1 LLWITDVWRGCGIST
16 LLPSLL
22 RVRDG
27 RFASVNRAANLIL
40 GVNVN
45 NAAPYTAVR
54 SASEIGTL
62 MAKTAGVAVRGPYSW
77 LPDAIVET
85 SKVFRRCLIPLAL
98 SVTTFV
104 VALAI
109 LVFGNLLHE
118 LGATDREAGGMWIAF
133 TREVCVWITGMVF
146 AGVAGSAITAD
157 LAARKV
163 REELDAL
170 AVLGVDK
177 VRSLVLP
184 RVCAT
189 TIAAPTL
196 GILATTIVTG
206 VNYAIAPGHLHI
218 SAAVWRDSLVGDIIP
233 LDLYAVLVKYTII
246 GFFVGVIS
254 CHKGLSTT
262 AGAEGV
268 GRSVNQTV
276 VITFFGVWLINTLF
290 NLAYLTVFPQTAIL
304 RG

>member
-1 LLWITDVWRGCGIST
+1 VD
-16 LLPSLL
+16 P
-22 RVRDG
+22 
-27 RFASVNRAANLIL
+27 ARAARGLNGASATNGHRTMDELVL
-40 GVNVN
+40 ESG
-45 NAAPYTAVR
+45 PYQSLR
-54 SASEIGTL
+54 SAGEMGALGIRSVGL
-62 MAKTAGVAVRGPYSW
+62 ALRPPFSW
-77 LPDAIVET
+77 VPDAIVET
-85 SKVFRRCLIPLAL
+85 SKAFRRCLIPLAL
-98 SVTTFV
+98 SVATFI

-157 LAARKV
+157 LGARKI

-177 VRSLVLP
+177 VRALVVP
-184 RVCAT
+184 RVVAT
-189 TIAAPTL
+189 TIAAPVL

-206 VNYAIAPGHLHI
+206 VNYAVAPAHLHLP
-218 SAAVWRDSLVGDIIP
+218 AAVWRDSLIGDIIP
-233 LDLYAVLVKYTII
+233 LDLYAVLIKYTII
-246 GFFVGVIS
+246 GFFVGVVS
-254 CHKGLSTT
+254 CYKGLSSR

-268 GRSVNQTV
+268 GRAVNQTV

>member
-1 LLWITDVWRGCGIST
+1 VDRARGLNGASAT
-16 LLPSLL
+16 NGHRTMDEVVLESGTYQSL
-22 RVRDG
+22 RSAG
-27 RFASVNRAANLIL
+27 EMGAL
-40 GVNVN
+40 GVRSVSL
-45 NAAPYTAVR
+45 AVR
-54 SASEIGTL
+54 
-62 MAKTAGVAVRGPYSW
+62 PPFSW
-77 LPDAIVET
+77 VPDAIVET
-85 SKVFRRCLIPLAL
+85 SKAFRRCLIPLAL
-98 SVTTFV
+98 SVATFI

-157 LAARKV
+157 LGARKI

-177 VRSLVLP
+177 VRTLVVP
-184 RVCAT
+184 RVVAT
-189 TIAAPTL
+189 TIAAPVL

-206 VNYAIAPGHLHI
+206 VNYAIAPGHLHLP
-218 SAAVWRDSLVGDIIP
+218 AAVWRDSLVGDIIP

-246 GFFVGVIS
+246 GFFVGVVS
-254 CHKGLSTT
+254 CYKGLSSR

-268 GRSVNQTV
+268 GRAVNQTV
-276 VITFFGVWLINTLF
+276 VITFFGVWMINTLF

>member
-1 LLWITDVWRGCGIST
+1 MNGTKPGTDALNGSRNGSHALRRTGSERALDSGIFAALQSAGEMG
-16 LLPSLL
+16 SLVVKSA
-22 RVRDG
+22 RI
-27 RFASVNRAANLIL
+27 AA
-40 GVNVN
+40 
-45 NAAPYTAVR
+45 
-54 SASEIGTL
+54 
-62 MAKTAGVAVRGPYSW
+62 RGPYSW
-77 LPDAIVET
+77 VPDAIVET
-85 SKVFRRCLIPLAL
+85 SKACRRCLIPLAL

-104 VALAI
+104 IALAI

-146 AGVAGSAITAD
+146 AGVVGSAITAD
-157 LAARKV
+157 LGARKV

-170 AVLGVDK
+170 AVLGVDS

-184 RVCAT
+184 RICAT

-206 VNYAIAPGHLHI
+206 VNYAVAPAHLHL

-233 LDLYAVLVKYTII
+233 LDLYAVLIKYTII
-246 GFFVGVIS
+246 GFFVGVVS
-254 CHKGLSTT
+254 CHKGLTSKP
-262 AGAEGV
+262 GAEGV
-268 GRSVNQTV
+268 GRAVNQTV

>member
-1 LLWITDVWRGCGIST
+1 MGGL
-16 LLPSLL
+16 
-22 RVRDG
+22 
-27 RFASVNRAANLIL
+27 
-40 GVNVN
+40 
-45 NAAPYTAVR
+45 AVK
-54 SASEIGTL
+54 II
-62 MAKTAGVAVRGPYSW
+62 GVAVRRPYSW
-77 LPDAIVET
+77 VPDAIVET
-85 SKVFRRCLIPLAL
+85 SKVLRRCLIPLAL
-98 SVTTFV
+98 SVSTFIL
-104 VALAI
+104 ALAI

-157 LAARKV
+157 LGARKV

-177 VRSLVLP
+177 VKSLVVP
-184 RVCAT
+184 RVIAT
-189 TIAAPTL
+189 TIAAPVL

-206 VNYAIAPGHLHI
+206 VNYAIAPGHLHL
-218 SAAVWRDSLVGDIIP
+218 SPAVWRDSLVGDIIP
-233 LDLYAVLVKYTII
+233 LDLYAVLIKYTMI
-246 GFFVGVIS
+246 GCFVGVVS
-254 CHKGLSTT
+254 CHKGLSSK

-268 GRSVNQTV
+268 GRAVNQTV

>member
-1 LLWITDVWRGCGIST
+1 MAGRTGAARANAGALNGSLAGRRTAKEILQDTGIYGSIQSAGEMGALT
-16 LLPSLL
+16 IKSL
-22 RVRDG
+22 RIAVRP
-27 RFASVNRAANLIL
+27 
-40 GVNVN
+40 
-45 NAAPYTAVR
+45 PYTW
-54 SASEIGTL
+54 I
-62 MAKTAGVAVRGPYSW
+62 
-77 LPDAIVET
+77 PDAIVET
-85 SKVFRRCLIPLAL
+85 SKAFRRCLIPLAL
-98 SVTTFV
+98 SVSTFII
-104 VALAI
+104 ALAI

-157 LAARKV
+157 LGARKI

-177 VRSLVLP
+177 VRSLVVP
-184 RVCAT
+184 RVVAT
-189 TIAAPTL
+189 TIAAPAL

-206 VNYAIAPGHLHI
+206 VNYGVAPGHLHLP
-218 SAAVWRDSLVGDIIP
+218 AAVWRDSLVGDIIP
-233 LDLYAVLVKYTII
+233 LDLYAVLIKYTII
-246 GFFVGVIS
+246 GFFVGVVS
-254 CHKGLSTT
+254 CHKGLTAR

-268 GRSVNQTV
+268 GRAVNQTV

-290 NLAYLTVFPQTAIL
+290 NLAYLTTFPQTAIL